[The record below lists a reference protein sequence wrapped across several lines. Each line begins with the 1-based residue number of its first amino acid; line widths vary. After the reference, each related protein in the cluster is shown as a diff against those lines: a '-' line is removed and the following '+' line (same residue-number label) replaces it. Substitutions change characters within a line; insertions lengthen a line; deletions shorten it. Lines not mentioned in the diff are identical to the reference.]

1 MMNDNYYTS
10 GKQYQVKCSSV
21 ITPDNKGNVINFDL
35 VLKQLKY
42 LLPRVLV
49 LFRFREQTQKALW
62 SNDMLVPFDEE
73 SEKEH
78 TLLLMPGITVFITT
92 EMYLTTNLNS
102 IRK

>member
-49 LFRFREQTQKALW
+49 LFRFREQTQKRYG
-62 SNDMLVPFDEE
+62 
-73 SEKEH
+73 
-78 TLLLMPGITVFITT
+78 LMTC
-92 EMYLTTNLNS
+92 
-102 IRK
+102 